1 MRHVLW
7 AGDALRDLDQIDDW
21 YAERDPDFADRVG
34 DRVLNAAG
42 FLIKF
47 PFAGPVYYGKV
58 RKWPVPNTDYRLLYR
73 VTDTAVEIVRVRHAR
88 EDVEKI
94 F

>member
-1 MRHVLW
+1 MRRVHW
-7 AGDALRDLDQIDDW
+7 ADDARRDLSQIDDW
-21 YAERDPDFADRVG
+21 YAGRDPDFADSVG
-34 DRVLNAAG
+34 DAALNAAN
-42 FLIKF
+42 FLINF
-47 PFAGPVYYGKV
+47 PFAGPIYYGKV

-73 VTDTAVEIVRVRHAR
+73 VIDEVIEILRVRHAR